1 MGSAYY
7 VISSLFPLLSGV
19 QVDTIKLHYFRN
31 LYFPFKLFEVRD
43 RGFDSLWT
51 HWDFSLT

>member
-1 MGSAYY
+1 MITSPFSFSYD
-7 VISSLFPLLSGV
+7 V

-31 LYFPFKLFEVRD
+31 SYFPLKFFEARD
-43 RGFDSLWT
+43 RGFDFLRA